1 MLLAGAFLIVRVSS
15 VRQPLFSD
23 FDRTVG
29 TNWSRNPQL
38 HSRIGAAVAVMLI
51 AAGVMIVM
59 TALSYRVSLRLRR
72 SITGLALAVGVGALF
87 VAAGGVLDFR

>member
-1 MLLAGAFLIVRVSS
+1 M
-15 VRQPLFSD
+15 
-23 FDRTVG
+23 
-29 TNWSRNPQL
+29 
-38 HSRIGAAVAVMLI
+38 MLI